1 MVCHAMSWSPC
12 LRRCLAVPF
21 LHTAPPLHFVPIQS
35 SRRRAGRGG
44 SLFRAYPARVR
55 ARVGAGAVRAPNYA
69 RETADALS
77 LSVPAGVF
85 GPSRFLQ
92 KTEKAAPQA
101 ALPAPIIPHFP
112 TGQALGGPILKF
124 FSWKGRR
131 GPPRCG
137 IGDLPHPSPASPRT
151 APGNYRPIS
160 SASVSNR
167 RLQAQQC
174 RCTISGSMRC
184 KRTLPSPN
192 LR

>member
-12 LRRCLAVPF
+12 LLRCFAVPF
-21 LHTAPPLHFVPIQS
+21 LHTAPPSRFVPIRS
-35 SRRRAGRGG
+35 SRCRAGRGG
-44 SLFRAYPARVR
+44 TLVSRVSRA
-55 ARVGAGAVRAPNYA
+55 GAGACRRRRGIRAPDCA

-77 LSVPAGVF
+77 PSVPAGVF

-160 SASVSNR
+160 SASVSNSR
-167 RLQAQQC
+167 RQAGQ
-174 RCTISGSMRC
+174 RFRTISGSI
-184 KRTLPSPN
+184 
-192 LR
+192 